1 MTLTSNKRPSYV
13 WSKNQG
19 RRSMGS
25 EATVKSNARTDTID
39 FITFSLN
46 AVRKHIVA
54 LATFIAEKVK
64 HRSNVR
70 PSVHPSFCPVGHKLK
85 VTHQGRHR
93 RGQRTSRHLG
103 PKTNI
108 LHWFAAQMISSR
120 RPISFLPVSIQSVLK
135 GIGRRRISD
144 NLEPF
149 MKEIQKKFG
158 GAENGRPKV
167 GRPGN
172 DRPNCTKNGRYEI
185 GRTENGRPNINRKPR
200 HTYCRYLIASPNCET
215 V

>member
-1 MTLTSNKRPSYV
+1 
-13 WSKNQG
+13 
-19 RRSMGS
+19 MGS
-25 EATVKSNARTDTID
+25 EATVKSNARTDTTD

-135 GIGRRRISD
+135 GIDRRRISD

-149 MKEIQKKFG
+149 MKEIQKKI
-158 GAENGRPKV
+158 GA
-167 GRPGN
+167 
-172 DRPNCTKNGRYEI
+172 
-185 GRTENGRPNINRKPR
+185 RKMADLKLADLEMTDQIVR
-200 HTYCRYLIASPNCET
+200 KMGDMKLAELKMADQI
-215 V
+215 